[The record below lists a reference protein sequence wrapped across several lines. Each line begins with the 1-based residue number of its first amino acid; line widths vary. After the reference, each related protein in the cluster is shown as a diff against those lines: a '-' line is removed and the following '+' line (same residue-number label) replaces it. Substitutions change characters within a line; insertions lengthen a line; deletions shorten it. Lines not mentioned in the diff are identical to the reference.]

1 MVFSDRYLLARKYL
15 NRKED
20 RVFSK
25 DDATYLAEID
35 KKLEVK
41 DVMDVEN
48 RYVTFGNKL
57 KQKVQEKQPGY
68 IAAKEGIRWA
78 LDAAGNTGQYIR
90 YVNMKIDKHQQQ
102 INHIKQ
108 LHEKFDSEI
117 QLLQSENLEKIN
129 LDEQKLDHFD
139 VKTITVTLDQ
149 LLLGKRNTKT
159 KLRTLESELAIA
171 EKELELQERQ
181 IEDVRENL
189 KKTHYEGRNTF
200 GKINEISTL
209 KIIKAELENLSKDN
223 DVSKLSDAIDVLAS
237 SFE

>member
-35 KKLEVK
+35 KKIEVK

-108 LHEKFDSEI
+108 LHEKFDREI

-129 LDEQKLDHFD
+129 LDEQKLDHID
-139 VKTITVTLDQ
+139 VKTITATMDQ

-171 EKELELQERQ
+171 EKELEQQEIQ

-189 KKTHYEGRNTF
+189 KKNHYEGRNTF
-200 GKINEISTL
+200 GKTNEISTL
-209 KIIKAELENLSKDN
+209 KIIKAELQNLSKDN